1 MALIPQDLQEDAAI
15 VRFTDVSDTLAIAAV
30 VCPGFLLPCQ
40 SLCKRWQFFVKPGVK
55 VTGQY

>member
-15 VRFTDVSDTLAIAAV
+15 VRFTDVSDTLAIAPV
-30 VCPGFLLPCQ
+30 VYPGFLLRCQ

-55 VTGQY
+55 FNEQY